1 MRCLCVVSNCP
12 PVPACLWRCPCSLS
26 VRDLLA
32 SHDCKFSRA
41 MENKRSDKRGYRER
55 EREWDER
62 TASPQVTTLMLCI
75 LLCRHKLTRHQHI
88 SHRAART
95 YWRRVDVHVTAEL
108 CTVPLMEDPFIAPPP
123 PCYVTAKDHIMLWI
137 FLLVS
142 PFCKVPYCHKCVCYF
157 ELSRHSIHVFILPPP
172 FPWSSSLFL
181 FWFSSSEI
189 HPSVWAPCSL
199 HPLHR
204 NDCNSG
210 CGLVLVVGAGVP
222 ESKVWEELIS
232 ICCISCTCET
242 LHPNDIKNL
251 ISKKTVVIKARP
263 VTASDFLS
271 GRLFL

>member
-1 MRCLCVVSNCP
+1 MQPPPSSAATSGTESVFCLQQAWWGVSALCQTVHP
-12 PVPACLWRCPCSLS
+12 CLPCLWRCPCSLS
-26 VRDLLA
+26 VRDLSA
-32 SHDCKFSRA
+32 SHDCEFSRA
-41 MENKRSDKRGYRER
+41 TENKWSDKRGYRER
-55 EREWDER
+55 ERER
-62 TASPQVTTLMLCI
+62 MRPQVTTLMLCI

-88 SHRAART
+88 SHGAART
-95 YWRRVDVHVTAEL
+95 YWRRVDVYVTAEL
-108 CTVPLMEDPFIAPPP
+108 CTVPLMGDPSIAPPP
-123 PCYVTAKDHIMLWI
+123 PPSLRLLHPPPRYVTAKEDHVMLLI
-137 FLLVS
+137 FWLV
-142 PFCKVPYCHKCVCYF
+142 FTHFVKFHIVCSFSVNVCCCFF

-232 ICCISCTCET
+232 ICCISCT
-242 LHPNDIKNL
+242 
-251 ISKKTVVIKARP
+251 
-263 VTASDFLS
+263 
-271 GRLFL
+271 